1 MLVVEHG
8 GVVVVLQDV
17 HDAASVPVISDAAP
31 IVDLP
36 GCVLEDLRGRC
47 EGPHKHPAPRPSL
60 SLAHLV
66 GDVLIFIQKHLEL
79 ADTDA
84 QVPICELIGDVE
96 AQGPKL
102 AALQGVPV
110 EQAQG

>member
-8 GVVVVLQDV
+8 GVVVVFQDV
-17 HDAASVPVISDAAP
+17 HDAATVPVISDTAP
-31 IVDLP
+31 IVYLP
-36 GCVLEDLRGRC
+36 GCVLED
-47 EGPHKHPAPRPSL
+47 
-60 SLAHLV
+60 LV

-84 QVPICELIGDVE
+84 QVPVCELIGDVE

-102 AALQGVPV
+102 AALQGIPV